1 MIIAR
6 RAKRGGDRRK
16 NAARRAKRGGDR
28 RKSAARPVAA
38 GSAAYLEWIQEE
50 TG

>member
-16 NAARRAKRGGDR
+16 SAARRAKRGGDR

-38 GSAAYLEWIQEE
+38 GRAAYLEWIGEV
-50 TG
+50 T